1 MTAWPR
7 AHRPLALMLP
17 VPQVPGHCKHLS
29 SSQHRLEF
37 PNRRQTPEGLRSNT
51 SGPGQGSHGS
61 VWGSHGGYLDIPGSD
76 LLQGSASSQSASDG
90 AALEL
95 SVQSQTPKC
104 PASHWGQTVPGDQSP
119 PPPCLH
125 TPGPTFSPLPP
136 APSHQETDWELQSGR
151 AHSEHIWAQRLQSFP
166 VCLHCNKRGVRPRV
180 SEKNT
185 WTAAPPAPPRP
196 AQLHGEG

>member
-1 MTAWPR
+1 MRGSSGAPVTAWPR

-17 VPQVPGHCKHLS
+17 VPQVLGHCKHLS

-119 PPPCLH
+119 PHLACTLLAPPSRPYPQPLV
-125 TPGPTFSPLPP
+125 TRRQTGSFRVAGPTLNTSGHKGYSP
-136 APSHQETDWELQSGR
+136 SQS
-151 AHSEHIWAQRLQSFP
+151 
-166 VCLHCNKRGVRPRV
+166 VY
-180 SEKNT
+180 
-185 WTAAPPAPPRP
+185 TATS
-196 AQLHGEG
+196 GG